1 MWCFYILTSN
11 CASRH
16 NDAHSFDVSTS
27 KSRPSIMHLIYFDFE
42 MCFVPQ
48 RRTYFF
54 DISISKNSPNMVCF
68 IYFNFEMCFVPQRRT
83 LFRHLN
89 FKKNPDLVCFIH
101 YNLEMCFAPQ
111 RRIFSLSSGQF
122 SEPILTPRSHKLL
135 EKYNLSR
142 FSYLFT
148 HLDFLSSKAFS
159 FVICLFFSSFFY
171 FSAPPLLFIFKS
183 LTPKPFHPKI
193 FFYPKIL

>member
-1 MWCFYILTSN
+1 MLRVTMTRIL
-11 CASRH
+11 
-16 NDAHSFDVSTS
+16 FDVSTS
-27 KSRPSIMHLIYFDFE
+27 KSRPSIMHLIYFGFE

-122 SEPILTPRSHKLL
+122 SEPIFR
-135 EKYNLSR
+135 
-142 FSYLFT
+142 
-148 HLDFLSSKAFS
+148 
-159 FVICLFFSSFFY
+159 
-171 FSAPPLLFIFKS
+171 PLGA
-183 LTPKPFHPKI
+183 TN
-193 FFYPKIL
+193 Y